1 MPQEPLGLNDKSTQ
15 TMFLIG
21 CGCLFVV
28 VVAIAALAA
37 SIFAGV
43 NGGGDTEEATT
54 ETRVNTFQV
63 GESPALV
70 VKIGQGRVVIVAGP
84 PEAIEVKAILPEG
97 KTAGYQAQQD
107 GDTVTISARRE
118 SCMDYS
124 SGPRAD
130 VEITVPTATSLD
142 VGTTSGRIEVDGI
155 HGPAKLETCSG
166 SILVESVVGSLK
178 IGTSDGLIDIRDM
191 EGDATLRTTSG
202 PMTIR
207 QARGSFQIRAYG
219 GSVDFTGEMIPGGSN
234 RIQTSHGDVVV
245 QLEGTPSLDLDVST
259 STGIIDVYL
268 PIDATGPDDEHH
280 MVGIIGDGDSEL
292 AVKTTGGDVII
303 K

>member
-1 MPQEPLGLNDKSTQ
+1 MPQEPLGLNEKSTQ

-21 CGCLFVV
+21 CGCLFVI

-54 ETRVNTFQV
+54 ETRVNTFEV
-63 GESPALV
+63 GKSPALV
-70 VKIGQGRVVIVAGP
+70 VKIGDGRVVIVAGP

-107 GDTVTISARRE
+107 GDIVTVSARRE

-124 SGPRAD
+124 TGPRAEL
-130 VEITVPTATSLD
+130 EITVPAATSLD
-142 VGTTSGRIEVDGI
+142 IGTTSGRIEVDGI
-155 HGPAKLETCSG
+155 QAPAKLETCRG
-166 SILVESVVGSLK
+166 SILVESVEGSLNVGS
-178 IGTSDGLIDIRDM
+178 SSGLIDIRDM
-191 EGDATLRTTSG
+191 EGNATLRTTSG

-219 GSVDFTGEMIPGGSN
+219 GSIDFTGEMSPGGVNS
-234 RIQTSHGDVVV
+234 IQTSHGDVVV
-245 QLEGTPSLDLDVST
+245 KLEGTPSLNLDAST
-259 STGIIDVYL
+259 STGVIDVFL
-268 PIDATGPDDEHH
+268 PMDATGPDDEHH
-280 MVGIIGDGDSEL
+280 MVGTIGDGDAEL
-292 AVKTTGGDVII
+292 AVKTTGGDVTI